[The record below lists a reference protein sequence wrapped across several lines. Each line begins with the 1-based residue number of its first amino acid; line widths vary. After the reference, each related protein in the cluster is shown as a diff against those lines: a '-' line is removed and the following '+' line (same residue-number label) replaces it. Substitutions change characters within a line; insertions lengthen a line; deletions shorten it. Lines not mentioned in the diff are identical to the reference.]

1 MRRNDALHREL
12 DRLQARFPN
21 WAKRLL
27 HRTRRPTSMWLRLPV
42 SIALIVSGIVGTF
55 LPILGFWM
63 VPLGLALLAIDLPLL
78 RPPLTRI
85 LAFINRKLAAQAGI

>member
-12 DRLQARFPN
+12 DRLQVCLPYRAR
-21 WAKRLL
+21 RLL
-27 HRTRRPTSMWLRLPV
+27 HRARRPSSVWVRLPAAM
-42 SIALIVSGIVGTF
+42 ALIVSGIVGTF

-63 VPLGLALLAIDLPLL
+63 VPLGLALLAIDLPFL

-85 LAFINRKLAAQAGI
+85 LAFINRKLSAQAG